1 MSLELGEAV
10 GEVRGGNVGRRQPVR
25 ASSSSPAMVGGGGR
39 GKREGSRDGGGSGPI
54 YRLEGF
60 EAKQVRSG
68 EG

>member
-1 MSLELGEAV
+1 MRSDGNCGSGMACPCELELAADG
-10 GEVRGGNVGRRQPVR
+10 GRRR
-25 ASSSSPAMVGGGGR
+25 KGKSR
-39 GKREGSRDGGGSGPI
+39 GSHDGGGSGPI